1 MPAAKRLTKEQIVN
15 AMDKTLSVAAAARY
29 LNCSY
34 QHLKKYMK
42 LYKDEES
49 GKTLFEIHLNP
60 SGKGIPKFLTN
71 AKNDPALIDI
81 IEGRLNSASFTPK
94 KLKYRLIS
102 EGYLEECC
110 GNCKF
115 EEHRVTD
122 HKVPL
127 ILHFKDKNKLNYQLN
142 NIEFLCYNCY
152 FLFIGEIFTE
162 RDIKKLEDNKS
173 VSKTTDAVDLQ
184 LDDYHLQRL
193 KELGLDGENPTDD
206 DDPYNLVSYR

>member
-1 MPAAKRLTKEQIVN
+1 MPAAKSYTKEQILN
-15 AMDKTLSVAAAARY
+15 AMDKTQSVAGAARY

-49 GKTLFEIHLNP
+49 GKTLFEVHLNP

-71 AKNDPALIDI
+71 GKKDPALLDI
-81 IEGRLNSASFTPK
+81 IEGRINAASFSPD
-94 KLKYRLIS
+94 KLKYRLTT

-110 GNCKF
+110 GNCGF
-115 EEHRVTD
+115 TEHRVTD

-127 ILHFKDKNKLNYQLN
+127 ILHFKDKNKLNYRLD

-152 FLFIGEIFTE
+152 FLFIGEVFTE
-162 RDIKKLEDNKS
+162 RDIKKLEDNLS
-173 VSKTTDAVDLQ
+173 VSKTTDAVDMQ
-184 LDDYHLQRL
+184 LDDYHLKRL

>member
-1 MPAAKRLTKEQIVN
+1 MPAAKPISKNMCLT
-15 AMDKTLSVAAAARY
+15 AMDKTKSVKAAARY

-34 QHLKKYMK
+34 HHLKRYMK
-42 LYKDEES
+42 LYVDEET
-49 GKTLFEIHLNP
+49 GKTLFDKHKNQQ
-60 SGKGIPKFLTN
+60 GKGIPKFLK
-71 AKNDPALIDI
+71 ASGKEPSLIDI
-81 IEGRLNSASFTPK
+81 IEGKINPASFSPE
-94 KLKYRLIS
+94 KLKYRLTT

-110 GNCKF
+110 GNCGF
-115 EEHRVTD
+115 TEHRVTD

-127 ILHFKDKNKLNYQLN
+127 ILHFKDKNKLNYNLS

-152 FLFIGEIFTE
+152 FLFIGEVFSE

-173 VSKTTDAVDLQ
+173 VTKTTDAVDMQ

-193 KELGLDGENPTDD
+193 RDLGLDGENPVDD